1 MKAYEFIESLNLEK
15 GNDGIYYVNWL
26 KERGIKASDHQ
37 NIIVKAVRCHFVKYG
52 EIQVTSLIK
61 LVEKYDLDKKALINK
76 KKAWIADVQEQ
87 IYNIWLNELE
97 KSLQEVE

>member
-37 NIIVKAVRCHFVKYG
+37 NIIVKAVRCHLVKYG

-61 LVEKYDLDKKALINK
+61 LVEKYNLDKKALIE
-76 KKAWIADVQEQ
+76 KKALIADVREQ

-97 KSLQEVE
+97 KSLQEVA